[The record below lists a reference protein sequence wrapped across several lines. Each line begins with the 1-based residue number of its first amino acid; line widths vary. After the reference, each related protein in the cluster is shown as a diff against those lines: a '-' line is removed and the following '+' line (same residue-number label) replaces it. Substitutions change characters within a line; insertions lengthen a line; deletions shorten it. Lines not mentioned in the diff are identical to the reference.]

1 MTTQTAAREREKA
14 TPNDVQNGAGDAP
27 PDMFGYLA
35 RVHNLEVF
43 LSEFPQVSREWA
55 VAEFKK
61 KALADIDQV
70 VHSDKSRVSGWPVF
84 RGTRL
89 PVKNLFDCLAD
100 GYTLDEFLEQFPSAN
115 KEQAQMALNAARRAM
130 EAQAYE
136 SASQR
141 GSQCP

>member
-1 MTTQTAAREREKA
+1 MSESMTIQTAARESEKSSL
-14 TPNDVQNGAGDAP
+14 NDVRDGTADAP
-27 PDMFGYLA
+27 PDMFEYLA
-35 RVHNLEVF
+35 RVHNLEEF

-61 KALADIDQV
+61 KALAEIDQV

-89 PVKNLFDCLAD
+89 PVKNLFDYLAD
-100 GYTLDEFLEQFPSAN
+100 GYTLDEFLEHFPSAS
-115 KEQAQMALNAARRAM
+115 KEQAMTALNAARKAM

-136 SASQR
+136 SASR
-141 GSQCP
+141 

>member
-1 MTTQTAAREREKA
+1 MTIQTAAREREKA
-14 TPNDVQNGAGDAP
+14 IPNAAQDGAADAP
-27 PDMFGYLA
+27 PDMFEYLA
-35 RVHNLEVF
+35 SAHNLEVF

-55 VAEFKK
+55 ISEFKK

-89 PVKNLFDCLAD
+89 PVKNLFDYMAG

-115 KEQAQMALNAARRAM
+115 KEQAEMALDAARRAM

-141 GSQCP
+141 CSQ